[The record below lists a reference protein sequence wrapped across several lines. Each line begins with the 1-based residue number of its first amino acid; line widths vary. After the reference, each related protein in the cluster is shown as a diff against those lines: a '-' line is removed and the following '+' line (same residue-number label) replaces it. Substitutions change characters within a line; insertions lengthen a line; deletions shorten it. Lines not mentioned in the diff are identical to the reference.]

1 MKCPNCD
8 GKGTVLKIIYED
20 WQKDEI
26 VRSAVKCPRC
36 NGSGEVSEVEMTNE
50 EYLKSCTT
58 EMLAVAIFR
67 AICISAEM
75 IHCEITLE
83 NRSGTELKEAIYE
96 WLKEKHDE

>member
-1 MKCPNCD
+1 MKCPICH
-8 GKGTVLKIIYED
+8 GKGRIQDHKYNEEHDIEYLVYCEK
-20 WQKDEI
+20 
-26 VRSAVKCPRC
+26 KCEYC
-36 NGSGEVSEVEMTNE
+36 NGTGEVQMTNE

-96 WLKEKHDE
+96 WLKQPHREE

>member
-1 MKCPNCD
+1 MTCKRSEQCD
-8 GKGTVLKIIYED
+8 HADLCQFAKSTDYNLLGGSCFEP
-20 WQKDEI
+20 KDQQ
-26 VRSAVKCPRC
+26 
-36 NGSGEVSEVEMTNE
+36 TNE

-58 EMLAVAIFR
+58 EMLAVAIFK

-96 WLKEKHDE
+96 WLQQPHGEVGK